1 MNRAALFPA
10 LLLLAGCGVGAAGEC
25 RFDKTT
31 CDHFAERA
39 AQLQWVR
46 TADPIRDGD
55 AAIASGD
62 PPLIGLYG
70 YATYFPGLPAGT
82 SVEGCRI
89 RILEGTGDY
98 LDRETA
104 HLQRLA
110 ERYAETYNQRVWPHR
125 ACQTGEGRQG
135 RPAGPAPLDQLRAS

>member
-1 MNRAALFPA
+1 MDRAALFLA

-31 CDHFAERA
+31 CEHFEDRA

-46 TADPIRDGD
+46 TANPIRDAD

-62 PPLIGLYG
+62 PPLVGLYG
-70 YATYFPGLPAGT
+70 YATYFPGVPAGT
-82 SVEGCRI
+82 SVEGCRT

-98 LDRETA
+98 LDRKTA
-104 HLQRLA
+104 ELQRLA
-110 ERYAETYNQRVWPHR
+110 ERYADTYNQRVWPHS
-125 ACQTGEGRQG
+125 ACQTRDTRQ
-135 RPAGPAPLDQLRAS
+135 D